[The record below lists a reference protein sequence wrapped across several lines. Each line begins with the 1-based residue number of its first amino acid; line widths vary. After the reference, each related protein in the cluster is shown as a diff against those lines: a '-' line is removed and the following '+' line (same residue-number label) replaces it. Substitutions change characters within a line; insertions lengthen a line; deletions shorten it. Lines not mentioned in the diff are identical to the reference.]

1 MNPSSRLPA
10 RSRVGV
16 LAVITA
22 TISIVAT
29 LTAVGPAAAA
39 TQSTAWQNGTFN
51 IDRQGVV
58 SRADIVLGAPNTQPT
73 QSLPLGNGSLG
84 AAVWDASGFTAQL
97 NRDDTFPDRKS
108 PGQITIPGLT
118 ALTSASNFAA
128 HLDLYNGILTET
140 GGGMTAQ
147 IYLRADKD
155 ELVVDVSGADPNST
169 QTAQGALWSGRSPQ
183 AASTGGIGTLAETW
197 TD

>member
-1 MNPSSRLPA
+1 MNSRSRL
-10 RSRVGV
+10 RTRGRVGV

-22 TISIVAT
+22 TISTVAT
-29 LTAVGPAAAA
+29 LAGGNPAAAA

-58 SRADIVLGAPNTQPT
+58 SRSDIVLGAPNDQPA

-84 AAVWDASGFTAQL
+84 AAVWDANGFTAQL

-108 PGQITIPGLT
+108 PGQVSIPGLSAIT
-118 ALTSASNFAA
+118 GASNFSA

-140 GGGMTAQ
+140 GGGLTAQ
-147 IYLRADKD
+147 IYLRADAD
-155 ELVVDVSGADPNST
+155 EDRKSVV
-169 QTAQGALWSGRSPQ
+169 
-183 AASTGGIGTLAETW
+183 
-197 TD
+197 